1 MPALLVTGFI
11 LLSGCTAKMVTYEQ
25 QQLNDADS
33 LFRVGHFEFAKIRY
47 QDIVKSFPGSSAARS
62 AQYKLGYINVYFEN
76 NLGSWEAALRE
87 FKNFAS
93 LYPDDDRIDEVNSW
107 IQLLLAMELF
117 KKNYNASIDKTRSLE
132 TELNAKDAEAFTGRR
147 SVDVNALNE
156 SLRSCTLVKDSLQR
170 KTKELENLI
179 LELDER
185 CQQAIKD
192 Q

>member
-1 MPALLVTGFI
+1 MI
-11 LLSGCTAKMVTYEQ
+11 TYEQ
-25 QQLNDADS
+25 QQLHDADS

-47 QDIVKSFPGSSAARS
+47 QDIVKSNPNSSAART
-62 AQYKLGYINVYFEN
+62 AQYNLGYINVYFEN

-87 FKNFAS
+87 FKKFAS

-117 KKNYNASIDKTRSLE
+117 KKNYNASIDKTKILE
-132 TELNAKDAEAFTGRR
+132 TELTAKDAEALAEKPP
-147 SVDVNALNE
+147 VDVNALNE
-156 SLRSCTLVKDSLQR
+156 SLRSCTLAKDSLQK